1 MDARVAKVPRQTS
14 RIGSPKPI
22 GDGSP
27 PAGSSGFLLL
37 DMALALAILL
47 LLFAIIWPTFGGGTT
62 TLQQSGAA
70 LDIAT
75 LLRADRTLASVTG
88 LPTSTHI
95 DLGRRTLTG
104 ATGRVIEVPNDVA
117 LEVTAGAAC
126 MTATRRF
133 VIVFSPDGSSCGG
146 VILLKRGGSTYSIR
160 FNWLSGMIDVVY
172 ASKS

>member
-1 MDARVAKVPRQTS
+1 MGAKVARVLRQIS
-14 RIGSPKPI
+14 PVGSPRPI
-22 GDGSP
+22 GDGIGPS
-27 PAGSSGFLLL
+27 GSSGFLLL
-37 DMALALAILL
+37 DMALALTILL

-62 TLQQSGAA
+62 TLQQSAAA

-75 LLRADRTLASVTG
+75 LLRTDRTLASTTG
-88 LPTSTHI
+88 LPARTHI

-104 ATGRVIEVPNDVA
+104 ATGRVVEVPNDVA

-126 MTATRRF
+126 MTAARRF

-146 VILLKRGGSTYSIR
+146 VISLKRGGSTYSIR